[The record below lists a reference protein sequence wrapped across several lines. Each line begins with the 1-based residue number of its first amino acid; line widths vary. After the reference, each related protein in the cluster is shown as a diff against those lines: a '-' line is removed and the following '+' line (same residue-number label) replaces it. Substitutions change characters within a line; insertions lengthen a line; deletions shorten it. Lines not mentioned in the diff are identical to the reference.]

1 MLLTQIEGFVE
12 IAQSSANAA
21 NAEVKVDTNGG
32 GDNYQTVAVLEN
44 YTFHSAA
51 EAVKILYDDSH
62 GTKQDVA

>member
-1 MLLTQIEGFVE
+1 VE
-12 IAQSSANAA
+12 ISQSSANAA

-32 GDNYQTVAVLEN
+32 GDNYHTVAVLEN

-62 GTKQDVA
+62 GTKTDVA